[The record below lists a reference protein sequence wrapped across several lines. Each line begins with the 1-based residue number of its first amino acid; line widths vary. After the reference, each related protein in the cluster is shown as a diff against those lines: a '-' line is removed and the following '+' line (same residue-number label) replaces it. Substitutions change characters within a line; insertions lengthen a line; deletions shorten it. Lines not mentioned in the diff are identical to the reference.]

1 MKKLGWV
8 LISLMWKS
16 LVVGFC
22 DFRPIDMT
30 QIQGYPCVFVE
41 ASSDGRYVRFYKSD
55 GSVKFLYNVEK
66 DTYKEVK
73 SYDKKLKWPFSL
85 KDVTTQY
92 SISDYSETYE
102 VAKKEYLSY
111 SLDISPDSNEAVRY
125 KDLVIV
131 VEKNGQK
138 TEYKPFVVKI
148 TT

>member
-1 MKKLGWV
+1 
-8 LISLMWKS
+8 
-16 LVVGFC
+16 
-22 DFRPIDMT
+22 MT

-55 GSVKFLYNVEK
+55 DSVKFLYNVEK

-73 SYDKKLKWPFSL
+73 SYDKKLKWTFSL

-131 VEKNGQK
+131 VEKMVKKQSISHLSL
-138 TEYKPFVVKI
+138 KPQRKACKPWVQDAH
-148 TT
+148 TYSCRGA

>member
-1 MKKLGWV
+1 
-8 LISLMWKS
+8 
-16 LVVGFC
+16 
-22 DFRPIDMT
+22 MT

-55 GSVKFLYNVEK
+55 DSVKFLYNVEK

-73 SYDKKLKWPFSL
+73 SYDKKLKWTFSL

-111 SLDISPDSNEAVRY
+111 SSDISPDSNEAVRY

-138 TEYKPFVVKI
+138 TEYKPFVVK
-148 TT
+148 TTT